1 MRALRWLGLAAL
13 VAALL
18 LVALGVAA
26 RLSDGPLGPFPGG
39 AFESGEPVDASKA
52 DWSFLRDVQE
62 VELQLLEPPRSRTTW
77 ILVHEGSLY
86 VPAGFLNLP
95 LWKQWPHEAA
105 RDGRA
110 LLRVDGKIYPLR
122 AEKVDDPELY
132 AALAERTAEKYGLG
146 GGTPNPDSTWFFR
159 LEPR

>member
-1 MRALRWLGLAAL
+1 MLRWTAIGLGAL
-13 VAALL
+13 VLALVL
-18 LVALGVAA
+18 GGVAA
-26 RLSDGPLGPFPGG
+26 RFADGPLGPFPGG
-39 AFESGEPVDASKA
+39 PFERGERVSADGV

-77 ILVHEGSLY
+77 VVLHEGRPY
-86 VPAGFLNLP
+86 VPAGFLDVP

-110 LLRVDGKIYPLR
+110 LLRVHGRIYPVR
-122 AEKVDDPELY
+122 AEKVTDRTVYEAV
-132 AALAERTAEKYGLG
+132 AARSAEKYGLG
-146 GGTPNPDSTWFFR
+146 GGEASPEDVWFFR